1 MKYSIYKEKYNM
13 HQRPNHHFGIRK
25 PRLLLSFCAVFL
37 TAAFAP
43 IQAEEILLK
52 TGAVILGRVSK
63 ISADAVFVTTAKGN
77 QSIPKANIIRIQNTP
92 FTAEQKAKA
101 LEAQQKKK
109 AAIALEQEQIRNIQE
124 SKERK
129 RREEELAAKIR
140 KEKEEEARAAADRA
154 AALRELVAK
163 GQMEKPKDEP
173 ISYKDFAWRSMV
185 LPGWGHFYLER
196 PWFGALYSGG
206 AAVLLMTLYETRK
219 QALSAKAEN
228 HRDAAANFMLAAVP
242 STIGSDLRIAYGV
255 SANAKAFT
263 ADQHKVDQYNGALF
277 ALAVF
282 YGVQMVHI
290 MYNGFAWENGL
301 LIVDNQRK
309 EPGRINTYLTAVP
322 ESLPNTERKSGVAFH
337 GGLTVHF

>member
-1 MKYSIYKEKYNM
+1 MKEKYNM
-13 HQRPNHHFGIRK
+13 HQRSNQYFGIRQS
-25 PRLLLSFCAVFL
+25 RLLLLFCGVLLTAVF
-37 TAAFAP
+37 AQA
-43 IQAEEILLK
+43 QAEEILLK
-52 TGAVILGRVSK
+52 NGSIVLGRVSK
-63 ISADAVFVTTAKGN
+63 ISAEAVFVTTAKGN
-77 QSIPKANIIRIQNTP
+77 QSIPKANIVRIQNTP
-92 FTAEQKAKA
+92 FTAEQKAQAIEA
-101 LEAQQKKK
+101 LRKKK
-109 AAIALEQEQIRNIQE
+109 AAIALEQDQIRNIQE
-124 SKERK
+124 AKERK

-140 KEKEEEARAAADRA
+140 KEKEEEASAAADRA

-196 PWFGALYSGG
+196 PWFGVLYSGG
-206 AAVLLMTLYETRK
+206 AVALLLTAYERRK
-219 QALSAKAEN
+219 QALSAKTEN
-228 HRDAAANFMLAAVP
+228 HRDAEFNFMLAAVP
-242 STIGSDLRIAYGV
+242 STISADLRIAYGV

-290 MYNGFAWENGL
+290 IYNGFAWEKGL
-301 LIVDNQRK
+301 LIVDSQRK
-309 EPGRINTYLTAVP
+309 EPGRINAYLNAVP
-322 ESLPNTERKSGVAFH
+322 EYTPNAERKSGLAFE